1 MISIR
6 NRYAIVYHK
15 RAGPDIITI
24 SARLVP
30 LYGLNQIKEAF
41 ILLLRNHRFSFV
53 CFRGIVELTK
63 DKVTGTYQ
71 RRTGIMKHK
80 MRGNLMLMTTALIWG
95 TAFVAQKS
103 GMDLVSPVAF
113 NGIRTLVGAFALIPV
128 ILIMGRNKR
137 KEKMDKTLII
147 GGICCGLA
155 LCAAGN
161 IQQIGLYYTS
171 VSHTGFIT
179 ALYVV
184 IVPLMGLFLKKR
196 ITPIMWC
203 CVAASAVG
211 LYLLCIPATGF
222 GAINVGDII
231 ILLCAICFA
240 IHILV
245 IDHFSPKVDGVKLSC
260 IQFFV
265 AGVVS
270 LIISPFADPAL
281 GFDLPLAGDIFA
293 SWFNIL
299 YAGIM
304 SCGVAYTLQVLGQK
318 ETEPAVASMILC
330 LESVFALIAGM
341 FLLGEIM
348 SIREIIGC
356 VVMFAAIVVANLPQD
371 SLKISRS

>member
-1 MISIR
+1 
-6 NRYAIVYHK
+6 
-15 RAGPDIITI
+15 
-24 SARLVP
+24 
-30 LYGLNQIKEAF
+30 
-41 ILLLRNHRFSFV
+41 
-53 CFRGIVELTK
+53 
-63 DKVTGTYQ
+63 
-71 RRTGIMKHK
+71 MKHK

-95 TAFVAQKS
+95 TAFVAQTS
-103 GMDLVSPVAF
+103 GMDLVGPVAF

-128 ILIMGRNKR
+128 ILIMGRNR
-137 KEKMDKTLII
+137 KKERPDKTLLI
-147 GGICCGLA
+147 GGICYGLA

-203 CVAASAVG
+203 CVVASAVG
-211 LYLLCIPATGF
+211 LYLLCIPESGF
-222 GAINVGDII
+222 GAINIGDII
-231 ILLCAICFA
+231 ILVCAICFA
-240 IHILV
+240 VHILV

-265 AGVVS
+265 AGIVS
-270 LIISPFADPAL
+270 LIIAPFADPAM
-281 GFDLPLAGDIFA
+281 GFDLPSAGNVFA
-293 SWFNIL
+293 SWFTIL

-330 LESVFALIAGM
+330 LESVFALLAGM
-341 FLLGEIM
+341 VLLGEMM
-348 SIREIIGC
+348 SMREILGC
-356 VVMFAAIVVANLPQD
+356 VIMFAAIVVANLPQD
-371 SLKISRS
+371 SLRISRS

>member
-1 MISIR
+1 
-6 NRYAIVYHK
+6 
-15 RAGPDIITI
+15 
-24 SARLVP
+24 
-30 LYGLNQIKEAF
+30 
-41 ILLLRNHRFSFV
+41 
-53 CFRGIVELTK
+53 
-63 DKVTGTYQ
+63 
-71 RRTGIMKHK
+71 
-80 MRGNLMLMTTALIWG
+80 
-95 TAFVAQKS
+95 
-103 GMDLVSPVAF
+103 
-113 NGIRTLVGAFALIPV
+113 
-128 ILIMGRNKR
+128 
-137 KEKMDKTLII
+137 
-147 GGICCGLA
+147 
-155 LCAAGN
+155 
-161 IQQIGLYYTS
+161 
-171 VSHTGFIT
+171 
-179 ALYVV
+179 
-184 IVPLMGLFLKKR
+184 
-196 ITPIMWC
+196 MWC

-231 ILLCAICFA
+231 ILVCAICFA

-265 AGVVS
+265 AGIVS

-330 LESVFALIAGM
+330 LESVFALLAGM
-341 FLLGEIM
+341 ILLGEIM
-348 SIREIIGC
+348 STRDIIGC

-371 SLKISRS
+371 SLRISRS

>member
-1 MISIR
+1 
-6 NRYAIVYHK
+6 
-15 RAGPDIITI
+15 
-24 SARLVP
+24 
-30 LYGLNQIKEAF
+30 
-41 ILLLRNHRFSFV
+41 
-53 CFRGIVELTK
+53 
-63 DKVTGTYQ
+63 
-71 RRTGIMKHK
+71 MKNK
-80 MRGNLMLMTTALIWG
+80 MKGNMMLMTTALIWG

-113 NGIRTLVGAFALIPV
+113 NGIRTLIGAFALIPV
-128 ILIMGRNKR
+128 ILIMGRGKGS
-137 KEKMDKTLII
+137 KGFDKTLII

-196 ITPIMWC
+196 ITPVMWC
-203 CVAASAVG
+203 CVAASAAG
-211 LYLLCIPATGF
+211 LYLLCIPKSGF

-231 ILLCAICFA
+231 ILVCAACYA

-245 IDHFSPKVDGVKLSC
+245 IDYFSPKVDGVKLSC

-270 LIISPFADPAL
+270 LIIMPFVDPMI
-281 GFDLPLAGDIFA
+281 GFELPSIGDICG
-293 SWFNIL
+293 SWFTLL

-304 SCGVAYTLQVLGQK
+304 SCGVAFTLQVLGQK
-318 ETEPAVASMILC
+318 ETEPTIASMILC
-330 LESVFALIAGM
+330 LESVFALVAGM
-341 FLLGEIM
+341 LLLGEMM
-348 SIREIIGC
+348 SLREIIGC
-356 VVMFAAIVVANLPQD
+356 VIMFAAIVVANLPEGT
-371 SLKISRS
+371 LKISRP

>member
-1 MISIR
+1 
-6 NRYAIVYHK
+6 
-15 RAGPDIITI
+15 
-24 SARLVP
+24 
-30 LYGLNQIKEAF
+30 
-41 ILLLRNHRFSFV
+41 
-53 CFRGIVELTK
+53 
-63 DKVTGTYQ
+63 
-71 RRTGIMKHK
+71 MKHK

-137 KEKMDKTLII
+137 KERPDKTLII

-184 IVPLMGLFLKKR
+184 IVPMMGLFLKKR

-211 LYLLCIPATGF
+211 LYLLCIPASGF

-231 ILLCAICFA
+231 ILVCAVCFA

-265 AGVVS
+265 AGGIS
-270 LIISPFADPAL
+270 CILAPIIDPAL
-281 GFDLPLAGDIFA
+281 GFAIPGLSNVLAC
-293 SWFNIL
+293 WFNIL

-304 SCGVAYTLQVLGQK
+304 SCGVAYTFQVVAQADV
-318 ETEPAVASMILC
+318 EPTLASMLLC
-330 LESVFALIAGM
+330 LESVFAVLAGAVI
-341 FLLGEIM
+341 LGEAM
-348 SIREIIGC
+348 GLREIIGC
-356 VVMFAAIVVANLPQD
+356 VLMFAAIVVAQLPSKEPAEQ
-371 SLKISRS
+371 LKQP

>member
-1 MISIR
+1 
-6 NRYAIVYHK
+6 
-15 RAGPDIITI
+15 
-24 SARLVP
+24 
-30 LYGLNQIKEAF
+30 
-41 ILLLRNHRFSFV
+41 
-53 CFRGIVELTK
+53 
-63 DKVTGTYQ
+63 
-71 RRTGIMKHK
+71 MKHK

-103 GMDLVSPVAF
+103 GMDLVSPIAF

-128 ILIMGRNKR
+128 ILFTGRGKQ
-137 KEKMDKTLII
+137 KKKADKTLII

-184 IVPLMGLFLKKR
+184 IVPLMGLFLKRR
-196 ITPIMWC
+196 ITPVMWC
-203 CVAASAVG
+203 CVIASAVG
-211 LYLLCIPATGF
+211 LYFLCIPAGGF
-222 GAINVGDII
+222 GSVNIGDVI
-231 ILLCAICFA
+231 ILACAVCFS

-265 AGVVS
+265 AGIVS
-270 LIISPFADPAL
+270 LMIMPFADPAA
-281 GFDLPLAGDIFA
+281 GFDLPSVGDICG

-318 ETEPAVASMILC
+318 ETEPAIASMILC
-330 LESVFALIAGM
+330 LESVFALLAGM
-341 FLLGEIM
+341 VLLGEAM
-348 SIREIIGC
+348 SVREITGC
-356 VVMFAAIVVANLPQD
+356 VIMFAAIVVANLPEK
-371 SLKISRS
+371 SIRISRS

>member
-1 MISIR
+1 
-6 NRYAIVYHK
+6 
-15 RAGPDIITI
+15 
-24 SARLVP
+24 
-30 LYGLNQIKEAF
+30 
-41 ILLLRNHRFSFV
+41 
-53 CFRGIVELTK
+53 
-63 DKVTGTYQ
+63 
-71 RRTGIMKHK
+71 MKHK

-128 ILIMGRNKR
+128 ILIMGRNKK
-137 KEKMDKTLII
+137 KEKMDKTLLI

-161 IQQIGLYYTS
+161 IQQIGLCYTS

-184 IVPLMGLFLKKR
+184 IVPMMGLFLKKK

-211 LYLLCIPATGF
+211 LYLLCIPASGF
-222 GAINVGDII
+222 GAINIGDII
-231 ILLCAICFA
+231 ILMCAICFA

-265 AGVVS
+265 AGIVS
-270 LIISPFADPAL
+270 LIISPFADPAM
-281 GFDLPLAGDIFA
+281 GFDLPSSGALFA

-304 SCGVAYTLQVLGQK
+304 SCGVAFTLQVLGQK
-318 ETEPAVASMILC
+318 ETEPTVASMILC

-341 FLLGEIM
+341 ILLGEIM

-356 VVMFAAIVVANLPQD
+356 VVMFAAIVVANMPQD